1 MSREKETRRLRKE
14 QSREPG
20 DRPGIVKTGRMLRRC
35 PRRDRQ
41 LVGSSVL
48 LERRG
53 WAIVQRLINKHLLQD
68 KGTH

>member
-14 QSREPG
+14 QRREPG
-20 DRPGIVKTGRMLRRC
+20 DGPGIVKTGRVLRRG

-68 KGTH
+68 KETH